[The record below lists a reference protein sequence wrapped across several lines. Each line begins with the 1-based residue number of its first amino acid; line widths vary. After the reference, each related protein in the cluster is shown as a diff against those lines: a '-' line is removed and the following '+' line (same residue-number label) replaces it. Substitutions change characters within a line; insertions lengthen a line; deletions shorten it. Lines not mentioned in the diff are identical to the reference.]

1 MTLATTCGRRWRDL
15 ARKKVSALALSRHC
29 LYPFPGM
36 ICPAHLAEN
45 LRRPLPTKDGGVL
58 RTVADAANYM
68 VALPDD
74 RRLAHWQR
82 AAQLLLDGADA
93 AEISRQIELAL
104 FYDRKLDLKASKADI
119 AVPAPEQSNERSTST
134 TLANF
139 ERSGI
144 ERSR

>member
-1 MTLATTCGRRWRDL
+1 MRKTLARLSTQ
-15 ARKKVSALALSRHC
+15 KKVRCSRPLAPLPLS
-29 LYPFPGM
+29 FPGM
-36 ICPAHLAEN
+36 FRPAHLAEN

-82 AAQLLLDGADA
+82 AAQLFLDGADA

-119 AVPAPEQSNERSTST
+119 AGPAPEQSDER
-134 TLANF
+134 A
-139 ERSGI
+139 E
-144 ERSR
+144 